1 MEGNFGME
9 EQKKD
14 VIKTKQELRK
24 LHKAK
29 RDGIPYEE
37 RLSKSQ
43 DITESVVSAYDFLQ
57 AKHVLVYAAYGSEV
71 ITKGIIEYA
80 FMLKKKVYCPRVLFD
95 GSMEFYEITSYADL
109 AEGYKG
115 ILEPLEDEEKL
126 FIPKEN
132 EKSIVLMPGLCF
144 DRQGHRIGYGKGFYD
159 RYLAKTPVTVK
170 MALAFDSQTE
180 ETIDYESQDVTY
192 DFLVTELETICLYQ
206 DDEL

>member
-1 MEGNFGME
+1 ME
-9 EQKKD
+9 EQIKD
-14 VIKTKQELRK
+14 VITKKHELRK
-24 LHKAK
+24 LHKEK
-29 RDGIPYEE
+29 RDSIPYEE
-37 RLSKSQ
+37 CLSKSQ

-71 ITKGIIEYA
+71 ITKGIMEYA
-80 FMLKKKVYCPRVLFD
+80 FMLKKKVYCPRVLSD
-95 GSMEFYEITSYADL
+95 GEMEFYEISSYADL

-115 ILEPLEDEEKL
+115 ILEPQADESKR
-126 FIPKEN
+126 FIPKEG

-159 RYLAKTPVTVK
+159 RYLEKKPITVK

-180 ETIDYESQDVTY
+180 ENIEFEAQDITY

-206 DDEL
+206 DDEI